1 MDKPS
6 FEFLS
11 DLLATP
17 SVSGFEQPAARV
29 VRKWLQGH
37 ADDIRSDVHGN
48 TFFVLNPK
56 GSPRIMLAA
65 HIDQIGFLVNH
76 VTAEGYRV
84 EREAKGR
91 YREIFTKE
99 IITSGDPDAP

>member
-1 MDKPS
+1 MAIQKKVIGS
-6 FEFLS
+6 FV
-11 DLLATP
+11 ATNQAGQ
-17 SVSGFEQPAARV
+17 SRV
-29 VRKWLQGH
+29 VYIVSETDGDPPVDGASAGVEVGRH
-37 ADDIRSDVHGN
+37 Y
-48 TFFVLNPK
+48 
-56 GSPRIMLAA
+56 
-65 HIDQIGFLVNH
+65 

>member
-1 MDKPS
+1 MAVQKKVIGS
-6 FEFLS
+6 FV
-11 DLLATP
+11 ATNQAGQ
-17 SVSGFEQPAARV
+17 SRV
-29 VRKWLQGH
+29 VYIVSELQAEAP
-37 ADDIRSDVHGN
+37 ADGAPAEAEVEVGRH
-48 TFFVLNPK
+48 F
-56 GSPRIMLAA
+56 
-65 HIDQIGFLVNH
+65 

>member
-1 MDKPS
+1 MPVQKKVIGS
-6 FEFLS
+6 FV
-11 DLLATP
+11 ATNQAGQ
-17 SVSGFEQPAARV
+17 SRV
-29 VRKWLQGH
+29 VYIVSEI
-37 ADDIRSDVHGN
+37 DE
-48 TFFVLNPK
+48 
-56 GSPRIMLAA
+56 GSAGDGAPAETEVGR
-65 HIDQIGFLVNH
+65 HY

>member
-1 MDKPS
+1 MSVQKKVIGS
-6 FEFLS
+6 FV
-11 DLLATP
+11 ATNQAGQ
-17 SVSGFEQPAARV
+17 SRV
-29 VRKWLQGH
+29 VYIVTEVH
-37 ADDIRSDVHGN
+37 ADGGADGATDGVEVGRHY
-48 TFFVLNPK
+48 
-56 GSPRIMLAA
+56 
-65 HIDQIGFLVNH
+65 

>member
-1 MDKPS
+1 MAVQKKVIGS
-6 FEFLS
+6 FV
-11 DLLATP
+11 ATNQAGQ
-17 SVSGFEQPAARV
+17 SRV
-29 VRKWLQGH
+29 VYVVSEIQAEPPTDGAA
-37 ADDIRSDVHGN
+37 ADETEVGRHY
-48 TFFVLNPK
+48 
-56 GSPRIMLAA
+56 
-65 HIDQIGFLVNH
+65 